1 MTAPSAD
8 DRVVVDIRIIYT
20 KKPPAIATA
29 IKRNN
34 ICSIVSCPR
43 TEEIHITVNKTLALW
58 GTALIN
64 RNTSHDVKLSDIGS
78 MYPELKPLFSKI
90 DVDELY
96 PTQEEAIKRGA
107 LEKSFL
113 LASGTASGK
122 TLVAIL
128 AASRKVLEG
137 KKVLYLAPL
146 RSLAFEK
153 YSDFKKLPFRT
164 AISVGEMDSSDP
176 WLKKFDIIVATY
188 EKAESLI
195 RHQPDWLKDIGLV
208 VFDEV
213 HEMGRKPLIETLA
226 VKFGWTQML
235 MLSATIGNVE
245 ELAEWLD
252 IEFLESDFRPVPL
265 REGVL
270 KSTVIEWGD
279 SEEPLKSKTYGQDGV
294 IEDGL
299 VRQHQT
305 LIFTNTRRS
314 AEAIGNRAAVF
325 THEFLTDDETKK
337 LAKVAEKLESALDY
351 PTKQCKKLAML
362 VRQGAAFHHA
372 GLVNEQRIAVESAFR
387 DGLIKTLGSTVTLV
401 AGLNLPSRRVVIKTP
416 SFMGEPWPVSLY
428 KQAAGRSGRPGYDEA
443 GESIILH
450 KNPEF
455 ARDYFIN
462 GEVES
467 IKSPLAYE
475 PTLRQEIIGLFASG
489 FAASRK
495 DVASF
500 MKKTFYTFQYGES
513 DRIVDM
519 GLRVIDKLV
528 KWKMLQGDD
537 MLTPTKLGRR
547 VAEVYI
553 DPQTAIIW
561 LEKFEST
568 SPLGYMHL
576 MGMGHEIRLPNLRS
590 SEADDLR
597 YSLISRGEELTYP
610 RPEPWDIDFEKYM
623 KSFKLAMILEDW
635 IDEKSEEYILNR
647 FGMAP
652 GDLRNHIRNTEWL
665 SYAMNRVIEVV
676 KGNRRDLSKLAKRV
690 KHGVRS
696 ELVDLAELPGIGRTK
711 ARRLYSERISVGKL
725 LDVPVE
731 KLSRLVG
738 KETARRLRDKL
749 TKNKNPRHPG

>member
-1 MTAPSAD
+1 
-8 DRVVVDIRIIYT
+8 
-20 KKPPAIATA
+20 
-29 IKRNN
+29 
-34 ICSIVSCPR
+34 
-43 TEEIHITVNKTLALW
+43 
-58 GTALIN
+58 
-64 RNTSHDVKLSDIGS
+64 
-78 MYPELKPLFSKI
+78 MYPELKPILGKI
-90 DVDELY
+90 NVGELY
-96 PTQEEAIKRGA
+96 PTQTDAIEKGA

-122 TLVAIL
+122 TLVALL

-153 YSDFKKLPFRT
+153 YSDFRKLPFRT

-176 WLKKFDIIVATY
+176 WLEKFEVIVATY

-195 RHQPDWLKDIGLV
+195 RHKPDWLRNIGLV

-226 VKFGWTQML
+226 VKFGWAQML
-235 MLSATIGNVE
+235 MLSATVGNVE
-245 ELAEWLD
+245 ELAEWLG

-270 KSTVIEWGD
+270 KSTVIEWDG
-279 SEEPLKSKTYGQDGV
+279 SKEPLKSKTYGQDGI

-299 VRQHQT
+299 ARQHQT
-305 LIFTNTRRS
+305 LVFTNTRRS
-314 AEAIGNRAAVF
+314 AEATGKRAAIF
-325 THEFLTDDETKK
+325 TRESLTGDEKEKLAEVAKK
-337 LAKVAEKLESALDY
+337 LEGALDY
-351 PTKQCKKLAML
+351 PTKQCRKLAML

-372 GLVNEQRIAVESAFR
+372 GLVNEQRIAVEEAFR
-387 DGLIKTLGSTVTLV
+387 AGLIKTLGSTVTLV
-401 AGLNLPSRRVVIKTP
+401 AGLNLPSRRVVISNP

-455 ARDYFIN
+455 AQEYFIN

-467 IKSPLAYE
+467 IRSPLAYE

-489 FAASRK
+489 FAMSRG
-495 DVASF
+495 DVESF
-500 MKKTFYTFQYGES
+500 MKKTFYTFQYGDS

-537 MLTPTKLGRR
+537 VLMPTKLGRR

-553 DPQTAIIW
+553 DPQTAITWI
-561 LEKFEST
+561 ERFEST
-568 SPLGYMHL
+568 SPLGYLHL
-576 MGMGHEIRLPNLRS
+576 MGMGHEIKLPNLRS

-597 YSLISRGEELTYP
+597 YSLISRGEELVYP

-652 GDLRNHIRNTEWL
+652 GDLRNHIRNIEWL
-665 SYAMNRVIEVV
+665 SYAMNRVVEVV
-676 KGNRRDLSKLAKRV
+676 KGNRKDLSKLAKRV

-711 ARRLYSERISVGKL
+711 ARRLYKEGISVGKI
-725 LDVPVE
+725 LDVPE
-731 KLSRLVG
+731 KKLAGLIGR
-738 KETARRLRDKL
+738 ETARRLRSKL
-749 TKNKNPRHPG
+749 TRNKNPQRPG